1 MFLYALTILLSAFL
15 LFQVQPV
22 IAKIILPWFGGS
34 AAVWATCLLF
44 FQLVLLL
51 GYLYAHASIRYLK
64 PRRQMHLHI
73 GLLGLS
79 LLALAVLP
87 VYPSP
92 AWKPSP
98 TADPTWGILSL
109 LAATVGLPYFL
120 LSTTGPLLQ
129 AWYARRHSGAMPYR
143 LYALSN
149 VGSMFALLSYPFL
162 FEPVFGSHQQAGL
175 WSAGYCLFLGLCAFT
190 AFRSGTAPQAAA
202 SVEAADQDP
211 VPAPTARQYVF
222 WLALPACA
230 SALLL
235 AVTNHISQNIAAIP
249 LLWIAPL
256 SLYLLSFILCFEGR
270 GWYARFPY
278 LPVLVV
284 SLGAMAM
291 AMEGYDKVAI
301 YKVIGIFLLGL
312 FSCCMVCHGEL
323 VRLKPDP
330 RYLTHFYL
338 TISAGGA
345 LGGLLVAFVAPHVF
359 NGFYEF
365 PLALMACAVL
375 TLLVLRAGPDP
386 KWFRELLPPLPTLAA
401 TVAAATAGFLGYANR
416 DRFSVTDL
424 AHDLSHWVA
433 PRWMPPQSFETTAIQ
448 VALVSVSIVV
458 LAVLRAD
465 WRFRW
470 LRVSAG
476 RATFAMEV
484 LAMTVVGYL
493 AYQVGESTT
502 GHKLMLRNFYGGL
515 KVTDTGSPLEFYSVR
530 RLTNG
535 TINHGEQFLYKE
547 RRDQPTTYYG
557 TDSGV
562 GLAIRD
568 RGRSRPVRVGV
579 IGLGTGTIASYGR
592 PGDYYRFYEINPLV
606 LRISNSG
613 AAGEFTFLSDC
624 QCQVQVVRGDAR
636 LSLEGEPPQNFDVL
650 AVDAFSS
657 DSIPVHLLTRE
668 AMQLYFRHLKPDGIL
683 AVHISNRYLDLAP
696 VMLGETQATGH
707 VARLVDTADDTI
719 IEVFGATWVLV
730 TAPSPGFDS
739 EVISHSAEI
748 ASTRTVRLWTDD
760 YSNLYRILK
769 K

>member
-1 MFLYALTILLSAFL
+1 MILYALTILLSAFL

-64 PRRQMHLHI
+64 PRRQMFLHI
-73 GLLGLS
+73 GLLALS

-87 VYPSP
+87 VYPSA

-98 TADPTWGILSL
+98 TSDPTWGILGL
-109 LAATVGLPYFL
+109 LGATVGLPYFL

-129 AWYARRHSGAMPYR
+129 AWYARRYRGAMPYR

-149 VGSMFALLSYPFL
+149 AGSMFALLSYPFL
-162 FEPVFGSHQQAGL
+162 FEPVFGSHRQANL
-175 WSAGYCLFLGLCAFT
+175 WSAGYGVFLGLCAFA
-190 AFRSGTAPQAAA
+190 AFRSGSAPQAAA
-202 SVEAADQDP
+202 EAEAAASSDP
-211 VPAPTARQYVF
+211 VPAPGPRQYVF
-222 WLALPACA
+222 WLLLPACA

-256 SLYLLSFILCFEGR
+256 SIYLLSFILCFEGR
-270 GWYARFPY
+270 GWYSRFPY
-278 LPVLVV
+278 LPLLAI
-284 SLGAMAM
+284 SLGAMTM
-291 AMEGYDKVAI
+291 AMEGFDKAPIYVVVAL
-301 YKVIGIFLLGL
+301 FLIGL

-345 LGGLLVAFVAPHVF
+345 LGGLLVAFVAPRVF
-359 NGFYEF
+359 NAFYEF
-365 PLALMACAVL
+365 PLVLMACATL
-375 TLLVLRAGPDP
+375 TLAALRANPDP
-386 KWFRELLPPLPTLAA
+386 QWFRQFLPPLR
-401 TVAAATAGFLGYANR
+401 TVAAAAVVGLTGYLGYASR
-416 DRFSVTDL
+416 ERVTVWAEDL
-424 AHDLSHWVA
+424 AHRVA
-433 PRWMPPQSFETTAIQ
+433 PKWIPPASFDDYAIR
-448 VALVSVSIVV
+448 VALVIVSLWV

-470 LRVSAG
+470 VRTAG
-476 RATFAMEV
+476 GRSTFGIEV
-484 LAMTVVGYL
+484 VAMTMVGYL
-493 AYQVGESTT
+493 AYQVGQSTT
-502 GHKLMLRNFYGGL
+502 GHKLMIRNFYGGL
-515 KVTDTGSPLEFYSVR
+515 KVTDTASPEDFYAVR

-535 TINHGEQFLYKE
+535 TINHGEQFLYPG

-557 TDSGV
+557 PDSGI
-562 GLAIRD
+562 GIAIRD
-568 RGRSRPVRVGV
+568 RGRSRAVRVGV
-579 IGLGTGTIASYGR
+579 IGLGTGTIAAYGR
-592 PGDYYRFYEINPLV
+592 LGDYYRFYEINPLV

-613 AAGEFTFLSDC
+613 SAGQFSFLSDC
-624 QCQVQVVRGDAR
+624 PCQVEVVRGDAR
-636 LSLEGEPPQNFDVL
+636 LSLEREPPQHFDVL

-668 AMQLYFRHLKPDGIL
+668 AMQLYFRHLQPDGIL

-696 VMLGETQATGH
+696 VIQGETKATGH
-707 VARLVDTADDTI
+707 IARLVDTVDDNAL
-719 IEVFGATWVLV
+719 EVFGATWVLV
-730 TAPSPGFDS
+730 TAPRPGFDS
-739 EVISHSAEI
+739 EVISNSAEI
-748 ASTRTVRLWTDD
+748 ASTPTVRLWTDD
-760 YSNLYRILK
+760 YSNLFQILK

>member
-15 LFQVQPV
+15 LFQIQPV

-64 PRRQMHLHI
+64 PRRQMFLHI
-73 GLLGLS
+73 ALLALS
-79 LLALAVLP
+79 LLALGVLP
-87 VYPSP
+87 VYPSA

-109 LAATVGLPYFL
+109 LAASVGLPYFL

-129 AWYARRHSGAMPYR
+129 AWYARRYRGAMPYR

-162 FEPVFGSHQQAGL
+162 FEPVFGSHRQAGL
-175 WSAGYCLFLGLCAFT
+175 WTAGYGVFLGLCALT
-190 AFRSGTAPQAAA
+190 AFRSGTAPQADAQP
-202 SVEAADQDP
+202 EAAPADP
-211 VPAPTARQYVF
+211 ISAPGPRQYVF
-222 WLALPACA
+222 WLLLPACA

-256 SLYLLSFILCFEGR
+256 SVYLLTFILCFEGR
-270 GWYARFPY
+270 GWYSRFPY
-278 LPVLVV
+278 LPLLAV

-291 AMEGYDKVAI
+291 AMDGLDKAPIYVVVAI
-301 YKVIGIFLLGL
+301 YLMGL
-312 FSCCMVCHGEL
+312 FACCMVCHGEL

-365 PLALMACAVL
+365 PLALMACAAL
-375 TLLVLRAGPDP
+375 TLLALRASPDP
-386 KWFRELLPPLPTLAA
+386 QWFRQFLAPLR
-401 TVAAATAGFLGYANR
+401 TVAAFVVVGLTGYLGYAGR
-416 DRFSVTDL
+416 DRVVGWAEDL
-424 AHDLSHWVA
+424 AHWAA
-433 PRWMPPQSFETTAIQ
+433 PKWTPPESFENRAIQ
-448 VALVSVSIVV
+448 VALLIVSLWV

-465 WRFRW
+465 WKFRW
-470 LRVSAG
+470 VRTTAG
-476 RATFAMEV
+476 RSTFAIEIV
-484 LAMTVVGYL
+484 ALAVVGYL
-493 AYQVGESTT
+493 AYQVGQSTT
-502 GHKLMLRNFYGGL
+502 GHKLMIRNFYGGL
-515 KVTDTGSPLEFYSVR
+515 KVTDTGSPEDFYSVR

-535 TINHGEQFLYKE
+535 TINHGEQFLYPG

-557 TDSGV
+557 PDSGV

-568 RGRSRPVRVGV
+568 RGRSRALRVGV
-579 IGLGTGTIASYGR
+579 IGLGTGTIAAYGR
-592 PGDYYRFYEINPLV
+592 LGDYYRFYEINPLV
-606 LRISNSG
+606 LRISNAGSSG
-613 AAGEFTFLSDC
+613 QFTFLSDC
-624 QCQVQVVRGDAR
+624 PCQVEVARGDAR
-636 LSLEGEPPQNFDVL
+636 LSLEREPPQGFDVL

-668 AMQLYFRHLKPDGIL
+668 AMQLYFRHLRPDGIL
-683 AVHISNRYLDLAP
+683 AVHISNRYLELQP
-696 VMLGETQATGH
+696 VIDGETKATGH
-707 VARLVDTADDTI
+707 VARLVDTVDDNAL
-719 IEVFGATWVLV
+719 EVFGATWVLV

-739 EVISHSAEI
+739 EVISNSAEI
-748 ASTRTVRLWTDD
+748 ASTRSVRLWTDD
-760 YSNLYRILK
+760 YSNLFRILK

>member
-1 MFLYALTILLSAFL
+1 MILYALTILLSAFL

-51 GYLYAHASIRYLK
+51 GYLYAHATTRYLK
-64 PRRQMHLHI
+64 PRRQMTLHI
-73 GLLGLS
+73 GLLALS
-79 LLALAVLP
+79 LLALAFLP

-109 LAATVGLPYFL
+109 LGVTVGLPYFL

-129 AWYARRHSGAMPYR
+129 AWYARQRRGAMPYR

-149 VGSMFALLSYPFL
+149 LGSMFALLSYPFL
-162 FEPVFGSHQQAGL
+162 FEPVFGSHQQAWL
-175 WSAGYCLFLGLCAFT
+175 WSAGYCVFLGLCAFT
-190 AFRSGTAPQAAA
+190 AFRSGTAPQVAEETGDAAA
-202 SVEAADQDP
+202 ADA
-211 VPAPTARQYVF
+211 VPAPGPRQYLF
-222 WLALPACA
+222 WLLLPACA
-230 SALLL
+230 TALLL

-256 SLYLLSFILCFEGR
+256 SVYLLSFILCFDGR
-270 GWYARFPY
+270 GWYSRLPY
-278 LPVLVV
+278 LPLLVV
-284 SLGAMAM
+284 SLGGMAM
-291 AMEGYDKVAI
+291 AMEGFDKAPI
-301 YKVIGIFLLGL
+301 YVVIAVFVMGL
-312 FSCCMVCHGEL
+312 FACCMVCHGEL
-323 VRLKPDP
+323 VLLKPDP

-338 TISAGGA
+338 CISAGGA

-375 TLLVLRAGPDP
+375 TLLALRNNPDP
-386 KWFRELLPPLPTLAA
+386 GWFGLLLRPPLTLAA
-401 TVAAATAGFLGYANR
+401 AAVLGLAGYFGYANR
-416 DRFSVTDL
+416 EHVTGW
-424 AHDLSHWVA
+424 AHDLAQWAA
-433 PRWMPPQSFETTAIQ
+433 PKWTPPESFESNVMQ
-448 VALVSVSIVV
+448 VALLVVALGV
-458 LAVLRAD
+458 LAAFRAD
-465 WRFRW
+465 RRFRW
-470 LRVSAG
+470 VRSAGG
-476 RATFAMEV
+476 RATFGIEV
-484 LAMTVVGYL
+484 MALTVVGYL
-493 AYQVGESTT
+493 AYQVGQSTT

-515 KVTDTGSPLEFYSVR
+515 KVTDTGAPEDFYSVR

-535 TINHGEQFLYKE
+535 TINHGEQFLFAG

-557 TDSGV
+557 PASGV
-562 GLAIRD
+562 AAAIRD
-568 RGRSRPVRVGV
+568 RGKTRAIRVGV
-579 IGLGTGTIASYGR
+579 IGLGAGTIAAYGR
-592 PGDYYRFYEINPLV
+592 LGDLYRFYEINPLV

-636 LSLEGEPPQNFDVL
+636 LSLESEPPQNFDVL

-657 DSIPVHLLTRE
+657 DSIPVHLLTLE

-683 AVHISNRYLDLAP
+683 AVHISNRYLDLGP
-696 VMLGETQATGH
+696 VIQGEAKATGRM
-707 VARLVDTADDTI
+707 ARMVDTTDENA

-739 EVISHSAEI
+739 EVISHSTEI
-748 ASTRTVRLWTDD
+748 ASTRSVRLWTDD

>member
-22 IAKIILPWFGGS
+22 IARIILPWFGGS

-44 FQLVLLL
+44 FQFVLLL

-64 PRRQMHLHI
+64 PRWQTFLHI
-73 GLLGLS
+73 GLLALS
-79 LLALAVLP
+79 LLALSVLP
-87 VYPSP
+87 VYPSA

-98 TADPTWGILSL
+98 TSDPTWGILAL
-109 LAATVGLPYFL
+109 LGASVGLPYFL

-129 AWYARRHSGAMPYR
+129 AWYARRYRGAMPYR

-175 WSAGYCLFLGLCAFT
+175 WSAGYCAFLGLCALA
-190 AFRSGTAPQAAA
+190 AFRSGGAPPAATETGAAA
-202 SVEAADQDP
+202 AD
-211 VPAPTARQYVF
+211 PAPGPRQYAF
-222 WLALPACA
+222 WLLLPACA

-235 AVTNHISQNIAAIP
+235 GVTNHISQNIAAIP

-256 SLYLLSFILCFEGR
+256 SVYLLSFILCFEGR
-270 GWYARFPY
+270 GWYLRFPY
-278 LPVLVV
+278 LPLLAV
-284 SLGAMAM
+284 SLAAMAM
-291 AMEGYDKVAI
+291 AMEGFDKAPI
-301 YKVIGIFLLGL
+301 YVVVVLFLLGL

-338 TISAGGA
+338 AIAAGGA
-345 LGGLLVAFVAPHVF
+345 LGGVLVAFVAPRVF
-359 NGFYEF
+359 DGFYEF

-375 TLLVLRAGPDP
+375 TLAALRANPDP
-386 KWFRELLPPLPTLAA
+386 PWFRQLLPPAG
-401 TVAAATAGFLGYANR
+401 TVAAAAAVGLTGYFGYASR
-416 DRFSVTDL
+416 ERVTGLAQDL
-424 AHDLSHWVA
+424 AHWAA
-433 PRWMPPQSFETTAIQ
+433 PKWTPPDSFETNAIQ
-448 VALVSVSIVV
+448 VALLIVSLWV

-470 LRVSAG
+470 VRTAAG
-476 RATFAMEV
+476 RSAFGIEIV
-484 LAMTVVGYL
+484 AMTVIGCL
-493 AYQVGESTT
+493 AYQVGQSTT
-502 GHKLMLRNFYGGL
+502 GHKLLLRNFYGGL
-515 KVTDTGSPLEFYSVR
+515 KVTDTGSPADFYSVR

-535 TINHGEQFLYKE
+535 TINHGEQFLYPG

-557 TDSGV
+557 PDSGV

-568 RGRSRPVRVGV
+568 RGRSRAIRVGV
-579 IGLGTGTIASYGR
+579 IGLGTGTIAAYGR
-592 PGDYYRFYEINPLV
+592 LGDYYRFYEINPLV

-613 AAGEFTFLSDC
+613 PAGQFTFLSGC
-624 QCQVQVVRGDAR
+624 PCQVEVAQGDAR
-636 LSLEGEPPQNFDVL
+636 LSLEREPPQRFDVL

-657 DSIPVHLLTRE
+657 DAIPVHLLTRE
-668 AMQLYFRHLKPDGIL
+668 AMQLYFRHLAPDGIL
-683 AVHISNRYLDLAP
+683 AVHISNRYLDLRP
-696 VMLGETQATGH
+696 VIEGETQATGH
-707 VARLVDTADDTI
+707 VARLVDNPDDNAL
-719 IEVFGATWVLV
+719 ELFAATWVLAA
-730 TAPSPGFDS
+730 APSPGFDS
-739 EVISHSAEI
+739 EVISNSAEI
-748 ASTRTVRLWTDD
+748 ASTRSVRLWTDD

>member
-1 MFLYALTILLSAFL
+1 MLLYALTILLSAFL

-64 PRRQMHLHI
+64 PRMQMYLHI
-73 GLLGLS
+73 GLLALS
-79 LLALAVLP
+79 VLAIAVLP
-87 VYPSP
+87 VYPSA

-98 TADPTWGILSL
+98 TADPTWGILGL
-109 LAATVGLPYFL
+109 LGASVGLPYFL

-129 AWYARRHSGAMPYR
+129 AWYARRRRGAIPYR

-162 FEPVFGSHQQAGL
+162 FEPVFGSHRQAGM
-175 WSAGYCLFLGLCAFT
+175 WSVGYCAFLGLCAFT
-190 AFRSGTAPQAAA
+190 AIRSGTAPQADAEPEVA
-202 SVEAADQDP
+202 PADP
-211 VPAPTARQYVF
+211 VPVPGPRQYLF
-222 WLALPACA
+222 WLLLPACA

-256 SLYLLSFILCFEGR
+256 SIYLLSFILCFDGR
-270 GWYARFPY
+270 GWYSRFPY
-278 LPVLVV
+278 LPLLAV

-291 AMEGYDKVAI
+291 AMEGFDKAPI
-301 YKVIGIFLLGL
+301 YVVVMIFLLGL

-323 VRLKPDP
+323 VRLKPHP

-345 LGGLLVAFVAPHVF
+345 LGGILVAFVAPHVF

-375 TLLVLRAGPDP
+375 SLLALRANPDP
-386 KWFRELLPPLPTLAA
+386 PWFQQLLPPLRTLAA
-401 TVAAATAGFLGYANR
+401 AAVMGLTGYFGYASR
-416 DRFSVTDL
+416 ERVIGWAHDL
-424 AHDLSHWVA
+424 AHWAA
-433 PRWMPPQSFETTAIQ
+433 PKWTPPESFESNAIQ
-448 VALVSVSIVV
+448 VALRVVSVWV

-465 WRFRW
+465 WKFRW
-470 LRVSAG
+470 VRVSAG
-476 RATFAMEV
+476 RSTFLIEMMA
-484 LAMTVVGYL
+484 LTVVGYL
-493 AYQVGESTT
+493 AYQVGQSTT
-502 GHKLMLRNFYGGL
+502 GHKLMIRNFYGGL
-515 KVTDTGSPLEFYSVR
+515 KVTDTGPAEDFYSVR

-535 TINHGEQFLYKE
+535 TINHGEQFLYPG

-557 TDSGV
+557 PDSGV
-562 GLAIRD
+562 GIAIRD
-568 RGRSRPVRVGV
+568 RGRSRAIRVGV
-579 IGLGTGTIASYGR
+579 IGLGTGTIAAYGR
-592 PGDYYRFYEINPLV
+592 LGDYYRFYEINPLV
-606 LRISNSG
+606 LRISNAG
-613 AAGEFTFLSDC
+613 AAGQFTFLNDC
-624 QCQVQVVRGDAR
+624 PCQVEVAMGDAR
-636 LSLEGEPPQNFDVL
+636 LSLEREPPQHLDVL

-683 AVHISNRYLDLAP
+683 AVHISNRYLDLRP
-696 VMLGETQATGH
+696 VIEGETKATGH
-707 VARLVDTADDTI
+707 VARLVDTVDDNAL
-719 IEVFGATWVLV
+719 EVFGATWVLV

-739 EVISHSAEI
+739 EVLSSSTEL
-748 ASTRTVRLWTDD
+748 ASSRIVRLWTDD